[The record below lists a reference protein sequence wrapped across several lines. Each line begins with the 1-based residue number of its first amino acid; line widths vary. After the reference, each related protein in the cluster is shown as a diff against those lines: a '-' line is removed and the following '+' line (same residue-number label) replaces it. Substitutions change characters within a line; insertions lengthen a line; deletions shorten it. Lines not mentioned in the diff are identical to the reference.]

1 MQPSKEETMKNRKG
15 THTRVQAIEGVQASY
30 YGVNTCDSLQKCLV
44 NYVRADGFHRHRSS
58 EQLIEVQLREDR
70 IWDIQGK
77 CPKGKK
83 LEEQRNKNVK
93 ILTYIR
99 RDSYLFFLHF
109 ETSTYSLYF

>member
-1 MQPSKEETMKNRKG
+1 VQPSKEETMKNHKG
-15 THTRVQAIEGVQASY
+15 IHRRVRRVEGAQASC
-30 YGVNTCDSLQKCLV
+30 YGVNTCDSLQRYLV
-44 NYVRADGFHRHRSS
+44 NYVRADGFHRHRSL
-58 EQLIEVQLREDR
+58 EPLIEVLLREDR
-70 IWDIQGK
+70 IWDTQGK

-99 RDSYLFFLHF
+99 RDSYLFFLRF

>member
-1 MQPSKEETMKNRKG
+1 MKNRKG
-15 THTRVQAIEGVQASY
+15 THTQVQAVEGVQASY
-30 YGVNTCDSLQKCLV
+30 YGVNTCDSLQRCLAC
-44 NYVRADGFHRHRSS
+44 YAKADGFHRHRSL

-70 IWDIQGK
+70 IWDTQGK

-99 RDSYLFFLHF
+99 RDSYVFFLRF

>member
-1 MQPSKEETMKNRKG
+1 
-15 THTRVQAIEGVQASY
+15 
-30 YGVNTCDSLQKCLV
+30 VNTCDSLQRCLAC
-44 NYVRADGFHRHRSS
+44 YAKADGFHRHKNLVPIVEGQS
-58 EQLIEVQLREDR
+58 REDR
-70 IWDIQGK
+70 IWGIQGK

-99 RDSYLFFLHF
+99 RDSYLFFLRF